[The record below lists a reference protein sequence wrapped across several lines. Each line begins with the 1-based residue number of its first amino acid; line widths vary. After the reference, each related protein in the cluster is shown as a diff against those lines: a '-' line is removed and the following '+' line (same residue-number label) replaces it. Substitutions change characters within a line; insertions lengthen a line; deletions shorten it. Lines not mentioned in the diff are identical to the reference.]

1 MCRKTIYDRSWSIVL
16 FCLLAVP
23 LLLPAQASN
32 IQESRYA
39 LVIGNSEYEG
49 IPSLKNPVNDASD
62 MKAALER
69 LGFTVE
75 LLTNASQSQME
86 TAVVR
91 LGGRLG
97 SSKQAVGLF
106 YYAGHGIQASTGVN
120 YLIPSRV
127 SIPSEDFLSEK
138 AVSTQ
143 AVLNTLNRAGN
154 TLNLVILDA
163 CRDNPYGWA
172 RSGTRGLA
180 VVGQQ
185 PAGSIVMYATSA
197 NSVAQDGTGRN
208 GVFTGELL
216 RQLETAGLEI
226 GEVVRRTGAAVQQV
240 TGGKQVPAVS
250 NQFFQTFYLKP
261 ATTGGA
267 QPTPSVQAPAPNFGA
282 VTVATGSL
290 SITVASAA
298 TVSLLGQSVQ
308 LPAGGTLP
316 VNNVEMGYV
325 TVNVRFSDGKTE
337 SRSVRVEANRTTS
350 MAFDYR
356 TTPPTQTALS
366 AQPAKPVDG
375 QQAIYKVGDRGPAG
389 GIIFYDKGN
398 SSGGWRYLEVA
409 PIDTH
414 AGIQWYNGKFIDIK
428 GTDVGI
434 GTGKENTAAIIVA
447 QGSGSYAA
455 MVCRSLSLGGF
466 SDWFL
471 PSKDELDLMYRNLK
485 KQNLGGFSTNWY
497 WSSSQYN
504 DPYNSFAWY
513 QWFSSGDQDY
523 GFKQVSIGAVRAVR
537 AFNN

>member
-1 MCRKTIYDRSWSIVL
+1 MGRKTIYDRLWSIVL

-23 LLLPAQASN
+23 FRLPAQASN
-32 IQESRYA
+32 IQEARYA

-49 IPSLKNPVNDASD
+49 IPSLKNPVNDAAD

-86 TAVVR
+86 SAVVR

-172 RSGTRGLA
+172 RTGTRGLA

-185 PAGSIVMYATSA
+185 PAGSIIMYATSP

-216 RQLETAGLEI
+216 RQIEAPGLEI
-226 GEVVRRTGAAVQQV
+226 GEVIRRTGAAVQQV

-261 ATTGGA
+261 AATGTIQTSPA
-267 QPTPSVQAPAPNFGA
+267 VQTPAPSFGT
-282 VTVATGSL
+282 VTLATGSL
-290 SITVASAA
+290 IVTVANTA
-298 TVSLLGQSVQ
+298 TVSLLGQTVE
-308 LPAGGTLP
+308 LPAGASLP
-316 VNNVEMGYV
+316 VNNVAAGEVAVAVHYA
-325 TVNVRFSDGKTE
+325 DGKTE
-337 SRSVRVEANRTTS
+337 NRSVRVEANRS
-350 MAFDYR
+350 ASLSFDYR
-356 TTPPTQTALS
+356 PAPPPTP
-366 AQPAKPVDG
+366 AQPVAG
-375 QQAIYKVGDRGPAG
+375 RQAAYKVGDRGPAG
-389 GIIFYDKGN
+389 GIVFYDKGSN
-398 SSGGWRYLEVA
+398 SDGWRYMEA
-409 PIDTH
+409 WTADET
-414 AGIQWYNGKFIDIK
+414 GNYQWKTSYTSTSATATGS
-428 GTDVGI
+428 
-434 GTGKENTAAIIVA
+434 GTGAANTRAMSSTEHPAAQVA
-447 QGSGSYAA
+447 RDA
-455 MVCRSLSLGGF
+455 RHGGY

-471 PSKDELDLMYRNLK
+471 PSKDELNLMH
-485 KQNLGGFSTNWY
+485 KQRTVIGGFASGNY
-497 WSSSQYN
+497 WSSSEH
-504 DPYNSFAWY
+504 DSFLA
-513 QWFSSGDQDY
+513 
-523 GFKQVSIGAVRAVR
+523 
-537 AFNN
+537 